1 MPLKLREWLQNDF
14 GIPVAA
20 SSTVTVFALAN
31 VSSNTAKQSSS
42 VRYFDVAV
50 GDVGV
55 GRMIFRLFDDVLPVT
70 CENFRALCTGE
81 TGLGYW
87 LRPRW
92 YQNTRMYRIIPGFM
106 CQGGDFNFGNGGMGE
121 SIYGQFMRNERFA
134 FSHSKRGVLS
144 MADAGWE
151 HSNNSNFFITFGP
164 QKHLDSKHVAF
175 GAIEHGMEVL
185 DAIEKVGTIG
195 GKPKRPVIIHKSG
208 ELNVDLL
215 RREAIEANEGLPLG
229 SEEYV
234 ERSAD
239 SWGNPDPEI
248 DDDDVYCMP
257 ERLTMP
263 DQYSPVPDHLFRRA
277 KAQWDNQL

>member
-42 VRYFDVAV
+42 VRSPLPLE
-50 GDVGV
+50 
-55 GRMIFRLFDDVLPVT
+55 GR
-70 CENFRALCTGE
+70 
-81 TGLGYW
+81 
-87 LRPRW
+87 LRCILSDILMLLSEMSV